1 MVHRTK
7 KIRWAL
13 TVASGLSII
22 AVVWIFYQFRQNQ
35 SALQIPLPPKQATK
49 AIMALSRVHQT
60 ATKDGIVQWELDAD
74 TARLEADTGKMV
86 LQSPQVN
93 FFLDDGTRVRLTARE
108 GVLYTRNNN
117 MEVRGNVHLRN
128 DRYSLK
134 TEILAYEHDHRVMRA
149 DAPVHITGQAI
160 ELKAA
165 AMHYDLKTNQTL
177 FSGPV
182 EGLLYENPPI

>member
-1 MVHRTK
+1 MVYRTK
-7 KIRWAL
+7 KIKWAL
-13 TVASGLSII
+13 TAALGLSII
-22 AVVWIFYQFRQNQ
+22 AVVWIFCQFRQGQ
-35 SALQIPLPPKQATK
+35 SSLQIPLSPEQATK

-86 LQSPQVN
+86 LQSPQVD
-93 FFLDDGTRVRLTARE
+93 FFLDDGTRVHLTAQE

-117 MEVRGNVHLRN
+117 MEVRGNVQLHN

-134 TEILAYEHDHRVMRA
+134 TEVLAYEHDHRVMRT

-165 AMHYDLKTNQTL
+165 TMHYDLKTNQAL

-182 EGLLYENPPI
+182 EGLLYEKPAI

>member
-1 MVHRTK
+1 MVHPTQ

-13 TVASGLSII
+13 TAAAGLSII
-22 AVVWIFYQFRQNQ
+22 AVVWIFYQFRQDQ
-35 SALQIPLPPKQATK
+35 SALQIPLPPEQATK

-74 TARLEADTGKMV
+74 TAKLEAGTGKMV
-86 LQSPQVN
+86 LQSPRVN
-93 FFLDDGTRVRLTARE
+93 FFLEDGTRVQLSARE
-108 GVLYTRNNN
+108 GILFTRSND

-134 TEILAYEHDHRVMRA
+134 TEILAYEHDHRLMRA
-149 DAPVHITGQAI
+149 DAPVHITGPDV

-165 AMHYDLKTNQTL
+165 AMHYDLKSNQTL

-182 EGLLYENPPI
+182 EGLLYEKPPI

>member
-13 TVASGLSII
+13 TAASGLSII
-22 AVVWIFYQFRQNQ
+22 AVVWILYQFRQDQ
-35 SALQIPLPPKQATK
+35 SALQIPLSSEQATK

-60 ATKDGIVQWELDAD
+60 ATRDGIVQWELDAD
-74 TARLEADTGKMV
+74 TAKLEADTGKMV
-86 LQSPQVN
+86 LQSPQVS
-93 FFLDDGTRVRLTARE
+93 FFLDDGTQVHLTARE

-134 TEILAYEHDHRVMRA
+134 TEALAYEHDHRIMRA
-149 DAPVHITGQAI
+149 DAPVHISGRAI

-165 AMHYDLKTNQTL
+165 TMHYDLKTNQTL

-182 EGLLYENPPI
+182 EGLLYENPAL

>member
-1 MVHRTK
+1 MVHPTK

-13 TVASGLSII
+13 TAASGLSII
-22 AVVWIFYQFRQNQ
+22 AVAWIFYQFRQDQ
-35 SALQIPLPPKQATK
+35 SALQIPIPPEQATK

-60 ATKDGIVQWELDAD
+60 ATKEGLVQWELDAD

-93 FFLDDGTRVRLTARE
+93 FFLDDGTRVHLTARE
-108 GVLYTRNNN
+108 GVLYTRSNN

-134 TEILAYEHDHRVMRA
+134 TEVLAYEHDHRVMRA
-149 DAPVHITGQAI
+149 DAPVHITGQTI

-165 AMHYDLKTNQTL
+165 TMQYDLKTNRTL
-177 FSGPV
+177 FGGPV